1 VTSIQGNQRS
11 GAVPFGFA
19 LLLLAVATE
28 SRAQPS
34 QSVEFRVNT
43 TTRDRQ
49 FFPTAMIQA
58 DGRFM
63 VVWGDYLSNAT
74 YGQRFD
80 AVGRRDGNQIRLGL
94 GHPLTSSLPRA
105 AMDQN
110 GGFVVVW
117 QTRAYADYGDFL
129 LTSQRYDSVGN
140 EAGGRRSV
148 PAVAYGGFDVAMGPR
163 SHFVVVWADY
173 YGQLYGQRYN
183 VDGVPSGGARVLA
196 PGLGPRLG
204 GPTAAVNEDGSFVVV
219 WSTTGPAPSNGDVLG
234 RRFDSAG
241 AQIGGDLLVNTHTPD
256 YQFSPRI
263 AAATDGSF
271 AVVWASR
278 GGQDGNG
285 DGVFAQRFDRLGQR
299 VGSELQVNS
308 ETVGDQN
315 DPALAMNAGGAF
327 VVVWTSSGQDGSGAG
342 VFGQSFDASGQRVG
356 GELPINV
363 TREGDQRDP
372 TVAISG
378 SGSFVVAWSGRG
390 PGGRDDI
397 FARRFGD
404 DGDVDSGGV
413 DGSDVDGDG
422 IDNELDNCPTVPNAD
437 QLDAGADG
445 FGDDCVSPD
454 VVIPPTARFGRN
466 PVIGQGTVV
475 GDGVSVGDDA
485 SIGELVLLQRGMQA
499 GDGLVAGDFVVIG
512 SRAKLGSQVRIGE
525 GARLEGGVRIGDGV
539 TVGQQAVIRRNTV
552 VARRATIGPLVV
564 LFAGVQ
570 VGEGATVETGA
581 RVGRRAI
588 VRPGAVVPAGTSVP
602 PGAIVQ

>member
-1 VTSIQGNQRS
+1 MW
-11 GAVPFGFA
+11 FGRLAA
-19 LLLLAVATE
+19 LTMLGVLAVATE
-28 SRAQPS
+28 SWAQPG
-34 QSVEFRVNT
+34 QPVEFRVNT
-43 TTRDRQ
+43 TTRDSQ
-49 FFPTAMIQA
+49 FFPTAMMQA

-80 AVGRRDGNQIRLGL
+80 AMGRRVGNQIRLGL
-94 GHPLTSSLPRA
+94 GSPLTNSSPRA
-105 AMDQN
+105 GMDQN

-117 QTRAYADYGDFL
+117 KTLAYGDYGDSV

-140 EAGGRRSV
+140 EAGDRHSV

-163 SHFVVVWADY
+163 SHFVVVWTEYD
-173 YGQLYGQRYN
+173 GQLYGQFHNPAWRK
-183 VDGVPSGGARVLA
+183 SAA
-196 PGLGPRLG
+196 PACWFRLG
-204 GPTAAVNEDGSFVVV
+204 AARNGATAAVNEDGSFVAV
-219 WSTTGPAPSNGDVLG
+219 WSNRHVVG
-234 RRFDSAG
+234 RRFNAAG
-241 AQIGGDLLVNTHTPD
+241 SQIGDEFLVNIHNNA
-256 YQFSPRI
+256 YNRFLPRI
-263 AAATDGSF
+263 AAAADGSF
-271 AVVWASR
+271 AVVWTSR
-278 GGQDGNG
+278 GGQDGDG
-285 DGVFAQRFDRLGQR
+285 DGVFAQRFDRLGQP

-315 DPALAMNAGGAF
+315 DPALAMNAAGAF
-327 VVVWTSSGQDGSGAG
+327 VVVWTSSGQDGSGDG

-363 TREGDQRDP
+363 TREGDQQDP
-372 TVAISG
+372 SVAISG

-397 FARRFGD
+397 FARRFVD
-404 DGDVDSGGV
+404 DG
-413 DGSDVDGDG
+413 DVDGDG
-422 IDNELDNCPTVPNAD
+422 IANDLDNCPTVPNAD

-485 SIGELVLLQRGMQA
+485 SIGEFVLLQRGMQA

-539 TVGQQAVIRRNTV
+539 TVGEQAVIRRNTV
-552 VARRATIGPLVV
+552 VARGATIGSLVV

-570 VGEGATVETGA
+570 VGEGATIETGA
-581 RVGRRAI
+581 RVGRRAVI
-588 VRPGAVVPAGTSVP
+588 RAGAIVPAGSSVP
-602 PGAIVQ
+602 PSTVFP